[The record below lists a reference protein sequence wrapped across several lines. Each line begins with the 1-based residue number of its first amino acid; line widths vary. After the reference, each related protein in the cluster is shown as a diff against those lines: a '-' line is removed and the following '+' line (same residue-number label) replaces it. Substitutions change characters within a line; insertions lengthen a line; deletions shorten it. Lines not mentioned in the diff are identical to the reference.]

1 MTISANHYIPERALF
16 IFAHPDDIEFG
27 TAGTAAKWA
36 KHGCEVTYV
45 VLTDGNIGSHDD
57 GMTAEKLAEIRRR
70 EQTAAAETAG
80 VARCL
85 FMGEPDG
92 RLQPTL
98 ALRKELVRLIR
109 QHKPNVVVCGDPQ
122 FFYSD
127 GYINHP
133 DHRNAGQVA
142 LEAVFPSSDSPL
154 IFPELLA
161 EGYEPHK
168 VNYVYISFGRREA
181 NTYIDIS
188 ETIDTKIAA
197 LRQHASQ
204 LKDWDPTERIKEW
217 AAETGKRVG
226 YPYAEGYFRI
236 TLKEVESEE
245 KEAELEE
252 AAETEKE
259 AQAEA

>member
-1 MTISANHYIPERALF
+1 MTNANDYIPERAMF

-27 TAGTAAKWA
+27 SAGTAAKWA
-36 KHGCEVTYV
+36 KHGCEISYI
-45 VLTDGNIGSHDD
+45 VLTDGNIGSREA
-57 GMTAEKLAEIRRR
+57 GMTAEKLAKIRRR
-70 EQTAAAETAG
+70 EQSEAAEVAG

-98 ALRKELVRLIR
+98 ELRKKLVRLIR

-133 DHRNAGQVA
+133 DHRSAGQVA
-142 LEAVFPSSDSPL
+142 LEAVFPSGDSPL
-154 IFPELLA
+154 LFPELVE

-181 NTYIDIS
+181 NMYVDITES
-188 ETIDTKIAA
+188 IDTKIAA
-197 LRQHASQ
+197 LRKHASQ
-204 LKDWDPTERIKEW
+204 LGDWDPEERMREW
-217 AAETGKRVG
+217 AADTGKRVG
-226 YPYAEGYFRI
+226 YKYAEGYFRI
-236 TLKEVESEE
+236 TLREVEEE
-245 KEAELEE
+245 KEPEP
-252 AAETEKE
+252 ETEIE
-259 AQAEA
+259 AQAEAGD

>member
-1 MTISANHYIPERALF
+1 MTNANAYIPERAMF

-36 KHGCEVTYV
+36 KYGSDVTYI
-45 VLTDGNIGSHDD
+45 VLTDGNIGSREA
-57 GMTAEKLAEIRRR
+57 GMTAEKLAKIRRR
-70 EQTAAAETAG
+70 EQSEAAEVAG

-98 ALRKELVRLIR
+98 ELRKKLVRLIR
-109 QHKPNVVVCGDPQ
+109 QHKPNIVVCGDPQ

-127 GYINHP
+127 EYVNHP

-142 LEAVFPSSDSPL
+142 LEAVFPTADSPL
-154 IFPELLA
+154 IFPELVE

-168 VNYVYISFGRREA
+168 VNYVYISFGRRDA

-188 ETIDTKIAA
+188 ETVETKITA
-197 LRQHASQ
+197 LRKHESQ
-204 LKDWDPTERIKEW
+204 LGDWDPEDRVREW
-217 AAETGKRVG
+217 TADAGKKVG
-226 YPYAEGYFRI
+226 YAHAEGFYRI
-236 TLKEVESEE
+236 TLKEFEE
-245 KEAELEE
+245 EE
-252 AAETEKE
+252 EHPLL
-259 AQAEA
+259 

>member
-1 MTISANHYIPERALF
+1 MISANNYIPERAMF

-36 KHGCEVTYV
+36 KYGSDVTYV
-45 VLTDGNIGSHDD
+45 VLTDGNIGSHEA

-70 EQTAAAETAG
+70 EQSEAAEVAG

-98 ALRKELVRLIR
+98 ELRKKLVRLIR
-109 QHKPNVVVCGDPQ
+109 QYKPNVVVCGDPQ

-142 LEAVFPSSDSPL
+142 IEAVFPSGDSPL
-154 IFPELLA
+154 LFPELVE
-161 EGYEPHK
+161 EGFEPHK

-181 NTYIDIS
+181 NTYIDIT
-188 ETIDTKIAA
+188 ETIDVKLAA
-197 LRQHASQ
+197 LRKHVSQ
-204 LKDWDPTERIKEW
+204 LGDWDPEERVREW
-217 AAETGKRVG
+217 TAETGKKVG
-226 YPYAEGYFRI
+226 YLHAEGYYRI
-236 TLKEVESEE
+236 TLQEVGEDKEPEP
-245 KEAELEE
+245 
-252 AAETEKE
+252 ETEVE

>member
-1 MTISANHYIPERALF
+1 MTNANAYIPDRAMF

-27 TAGTAAKWA
+27 SAGTAAKWA
-36 KHGCEVTYV
+36 KYGCDVTYV
-45 VLTDGNIGSHDD
+45 VLTDGNIGSREA
-57 GMTAEKLAEIRRR
+57 GMTAEKLAQIRRR
-70 EQTAAAETAG
+70 EQSEAAEVAG
-80 VARCL
+80 AARCL

-98 ALRKELVRLIR
+98 ELRKKLIRLIR

-142 LEAVFPSSDSPL
+142 MEAVFPSSDSPL
-154 IFPELLA
+154 LFPELVE
-161 EGYEPHK
+161 EGFEPYK

-188 ETIDTKIAA
+188 ETVETKIAA
-197 LRQHASQ
+197 LRKHESQ
-204 LKDWDPTERIKEW
+204 LGDWDPEERVREW
-217 AAETGKRVG
+217 TAETGKKVG
-226 YPYAEGYFRI
+226 YAHAEGFYRI
-236 TLKEVESEE
+236 TLKAIEE
-245 KEAELEE
+245 E
-252 AAETEKE
+252 AETEPEEEVE
-259 AQAEA
+259 ALAEA

>member
-1 MTISANHYIPERALF
+1 MINANDYIPERAML

-36 KHGCEVTYV
+36 KYGCDVTYV
-45 VLTDGNIGSHDD
+45 VLTDGNIGSREA

-70 EQTAAAETAG
+70 EQSEAAEVAG

-98 ALRKELVRLIR
+98 ELRQKLVRLIR
-109 QHKPNVVVCGDPQ
+109 QYKPNVVICGDPQ

-154 IFPELLA
+154 LFPELIE

-168 VNYVYISFGRREA
+168 VNYVYISFGRRDA
-181 NTYIDIS
+181 NTYVDIT
-188 ETIDTKIAA
+188 ETLDIKIAA
-197 LRQHASQ
+197 LRKHVSQ
-204 LKDWDPTERIKEW
+204 LGDWDPEERVREW
-217 AAETGKRVG
+217 TAETGKKVG
-226 YPYAEGYFRI
+226 YLHAEGYFRI
-236 TLKEVESEE
+236 TLQDVEEE
-245 KEAELEE
+245 EE
-252 AAETEKE
+252 PAPETEIE
-259 AQAEA
+259 AQAEAAD

>member
-1 MTISANHYIPERALF
+1 MIDANKYIPKRAMF

-27 TAGTAAKWA
+27 SAGTAAKWA
-36 KHGCEVTYV
+36 KYGSEVTYV
-45 VLTDGNIGSHDD
+45 VLTDGNIGSREA

-70 EQTAAAETAG
+70 EQSEAAEVAG
-80 VARCL
+80 VTRCL

-98 ALRKELVRLIR
+98 KLRKKLVRLIR
-109 QHKPNVVVCGDPQ
+109 QYKPNVVVCGDPQ

-133 DHRNAGQVA
+133 DHRHAGQVA

-154 IFPELLA
+154 LFPELVE

-181 NTYIDIS
+181 NTYIDIT
-188 ETIDTKIAA
+188 ETVDVKIAA
-197 LRQHASQ
+197 LRKHASQ
-204 LKDWDPTERIKEW
+204 LGDWDPEELVRGWT
-217 AAETGKRVG
+217 AESGKIVG
-226 YPYAEGYFRI
+226 YAHAEGYFRI
-236 TLKEVESEE
+236 TLQEIEAE
-245 KEAELEE
+245 KEPEP
-252 AAETEKE
+252 ETEVE

>member
-1 MTISANHYIPERALF
+1 MIDANSYIPKRAML

-27 TAGTAAKWA
+27 SAGTAAKWA
-36 KHGCEVTYV
+36 KYGSEVTYV
-45 VLTDGNIGSHDD
+45 VLTDGNIGSHEA

-70 EQTAAAETAG
+70 EQTEAAEVAG
-80 VARCL
+80 VTRCL
-85 FMGEPDG
+85 YLGEPDG

-98 ALRKELVRLIR
+98 ELRKKLVRLIR
-109 QHKPNVVVCGDPQ
+109 QYKPNVVVCGDPQ

-142 LEAVFPSSDSPL
+142 LEAIFPSSDSPL
-154 IFPELLA
+154 LFPELVE

-181 NTYIDIS
+181 NLYVDIT
-188 ETIDTKIAA
+188 ETIHTKIAA
-197 LRQHASQ
+197 LRKHVSQ
-204 LKDWDPTERIKEW
+204 MGDWDPTERIREW
-217 AAETGKRVG
+217 AAETGQRVG

-236 TLKEVESEE
+236 TLQEIG
-245 KEAELEE
+245 EE
-252 AAETEKE
+252 ATPEPETEIE

>member
-1 MTISANHYIPERALF
+1 MIDANSYIPKRAMF

-27 TAGTAAKWA
+27 SAGTAAKWA
-36 KHGCEVTYV
+36 KYGSDVTYV
-45 VLTDGNIGSHDD
+45 VLTDGNIGSHEA

-70 EQTAAAETAG
+70 EQTEAAEVAG
-80 VARCL
+80 VTRCL
-85 FMGEPDG
+85 YLGEPDG

-98 ALRKELVRLIR
+98 DLRKKLVRLIR
-109 QHKPNVVVCGDPQ
+109 QYKPNVVVCGDPQ

-142 LEAVFPSSDSPL
+142 LEAVFPSADSPL
-154 IFPELLA
+154 LFPELVE

-181 NTYIDIS
+181 NMYVDIT
-188 ETIDTKIAA
+188 ETITTKIAA
-197 LRQHASQ
+197 LRKHVSQ
-204 LKDWDPTERIKEW
+204 MGDWDPTESIREW
-217 AAETGKRVG
+217 AAESGQRVG

-236 TLKEVESEE
+236 TLQEIG
-245 KEAELEE
+245 EE
-252 AAETEKE
+252 ATPEPETEIE

>member
-1 MTISANHYIPERALF
+1 MIDANKYIPKRAMF

-27 TAGTAAKWA
+27 SAGTAAKWA
-36 KHGCEVTYV
+36 KYGSEVTYV
-45 VLTDGNIGSHDD
+45 VLTDGNIGSREA

-70 EQTAAAETAG
+70 EQSEAAEVAG
-80 VARCL
+80 VTRCL

-98 ALRKELVRLIR
+98 ELRKKLVRLIR
-109 QHKPNVVVCGDPQ
+109 QYKPNVVVCGDPQ

-133 DHRNAGQVA
+133 DHRYAGQVA

-154 IFPELLA
+154 LFPELVE

-181 NTYIDIS
+181 NTYIDIT
-188 ETIDTKIAA
+188 ETVDVKIAA
-197 LRQHASQ
+197 LRKHASQ
-204 LKDWDPTERIKEW
+204 LGDWDPEERVRDW
-217 AAETGKRVG
+217 TAESGKIVG
-226 YPYAEGYFRI
+226 YAHAEGYFRI
-236 TLKEVESEE
+236 TLQEIEAE
-245 KEAELEE
+245 KEPEP
-252 AAETEKE
+252 ETEVE

>member
-1 MTISANHYIPERALF
+1 
-16 IFAHPDDIEFG
+16 
-27 TAGTAAKWA
+27 
-36 KHGCEVTYV
+36 
-45 VLTDGNIGSHDD
+45 TDGNIGSREE

-70 EQTAAAETAG
+70 EQSEAAEVAG

-98 ALRKELVRLIR
+98 ELRKKLVRLIR
-109 QHKPNVVVCGDPQ
+109 QYTPNVVVCGDPQ

-142 LEAVFPSSDSPL
+142 LEAVFPSGDSPL
-154 IFPELLA
+154 LFPELVA

-181 NTYIDIS
+181 
-188 ETIDTKIAA
+188 
-197 LRQHASQ
+197 
-204 LKDWDPTERIKEW
+204 
-217 AAETGKRVG
+217 
-226 YPYAEGYFRI
+226 
-236 TLKEVESEE
+236 
-245 KEAELEE
+245 
-252 AAETEKE
+252 
-259 AQAEA
+259 